1 MVYQITI
8 KDVQKALGTCQ
19 KNGVAVVVCS
29 NAPQMSLAISFH
41 IKDDGTVYYSPSYQ
55 VGNLNRC
62 LPENYNL
69 LAAIAEFNS
78 EMRKYDDE
86 HFNFT

>member
-8 KDVQKALGTCQ
+8 KDVQKALQTCQ

-29 NAPQMSLAISFH
+29 NAPRMSFAVSFH
-41 IKDDGTVYYSPSYQ
+41 IKDDGTVWFSPSYQ

-69 LAAIAEFNS
+69 LTAIYEFNS
-78 EMRKYDDE
+78 DMRKYDNE
-86 HFNFT
+86 HFDFT